1 MLITIFCFFHNLLE
15 NCRDF
20 FKFRFLLLFILFVLG
35 FNAKATAQF
44 IKPLNPNIQTS
55 GDVIVYAL
63 PASALATTLIVGDTK
78 GTWQFAKGFLTNQ
91 AVTYVI
97 KSVINKKRPYHHGDH
112 AFPSGHT
119 STSFQAASF
128 IHARYGF
135 KYSIPAYI
143 LAGWTAYSRLN
154 AQKHDGYDILGGVV
168 VGVGSTLLFTTRY
181 EKEHMQLTFSS
192 SDDSYLLGFTYRF

>member
-1 MLITIFCFFHNLLE
+1 MIAIFSFFEDLPE
-15 NCRDF
+15 NCRNF

-44 IKPLNPNIQTS
+44 IKPLNPNIKTS

-78 GTWQFAKGFLTNQ
+78 GTWQFAKGFVMNQ

-97 KSVINKKRPYHHGDH
+97 KTVINKKRPYHHGDH

-119 STSFQAASF
+119 STTFQAASF

-135 KYSIPAYI
+135 KYSIPAYL
-143 LAGWTAYSRLN
+143 LAGWTAFSRLN
-154 AQKHDGYDILGGVV
+154 AQKHDGYDILGGIV
-168 VGVGSTLLFTTRY
+168 VGVGSTLLFTSRY

-192 SDDSYLLGFTYRF
+192 SEDSYLLGFTYKF